1 MRIHLKN
8 IGDSGMQFKRIIIF
22 IIIILFLIVIFQNL
36 DITSVQLLFWEVEIS
51 LLLIFIIPFI
61 LGIITGL
68 ILISSYSKSKQKKD
82 LS

>member
-1 MRIHLKN
+1 
-8 IGDSGMQFKRIIIF
+8 MQLKRIIIF
-22 IIIILFLIVIFQNL
+22 IVIILFLIIIFQNL

-68 ILISSYSKSKQKKD
+68 ILISSYSKRKQKKD
-82 LS
+82 SN